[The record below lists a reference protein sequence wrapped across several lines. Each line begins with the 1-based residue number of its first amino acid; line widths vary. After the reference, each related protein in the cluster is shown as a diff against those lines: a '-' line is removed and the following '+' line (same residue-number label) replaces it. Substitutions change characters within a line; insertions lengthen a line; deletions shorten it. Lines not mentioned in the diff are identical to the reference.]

1 MLYPCAN
8 RKETET
14 RKKRKERNK
23 ERERKNERKKR
34 KEKKC
39 KPGIWNL
46 IVGKM
51 ATEQAYVLPTVLN
64 RAQYQEVT
72 QCVQGRLKKPE
83 FLVTPCPFYTECSI
97 AK

>member
-23 ERERKNERKKR
+23 ERERKKR

-51 ATEQAYVLPTVLN
+51 ATEQAYMCYQ
-64 RAQYQEVT
+64 QYSTEHST
-72 QCVQGRLKKPE
+72 KK
-83 FLVTPCPFYTECSI
+83 
-97 AK
+97 